1 MKQRNLKLKNPERLN
16 SSNHCLSGMIVWV
29 KFDKEYQN
37 HYSYVIGS
45 TIGETFNFDINKSIN
60 DDNSISM
67 KLKGNKFHLNIVKD
81 IEFVK
86 NRNTF
91 LDYLV
96 KRVEEELDNINT
108 GLSF

>member
-1 MKQRNLKLKNPERLN
+1 MKSLKLKNPERLN
-16 SSNHCLSGMIVWV
+16 SSNHCLSGIVIWFT
-29 KFDKEYQN
+29 FDKENEN
-37 HYSYVIGS
+37 HYSYIIGS
-45 TIGETFNFDINKSIN
+45 TMGDTFNFVINKELN
-60 DDNSISM
+60 DDDSISM
-67 KLKGNKFHLNIVKD
+67 KLIGNKFHLHIVKD

-96 KRVEEELDNINT
+96 KRVEEELDNNVT

>member
-1 MKQRNLKLKNPERLN
+1 MKSLKLKNPERLN
-16 SSNHCLSGMIVWV
+16 SSNHCLSGIIVWV
-29 KFDKEYQN
+29 KFDKEYKN

-45 TIGETFNFDINKSIN
+45 TIGETLNFNINKLLN
-60 DDNSISM
+60 DDDSISM
-67 KLKGNKFHLNIVKD
+67 KLIGNKFHLHIVKD

-96 KRVEEELDNINT
+96 KRVEEEIDNNVT